1 MNRPFKGVLLASVI
15 VLVLGL
21 GLIISGVAAGATWL
35 DVGSVIFSNKYSY
48 TGDVFGVNRVAFKG
62 NKLIGESNIL
72 KDIDASKVE
81 KLTLYISA
89 GDVKIKESSGQYF
102 QIDNAEN
109 RGDCFVEYNDNEL
122 TITIHGKYMG
132 KGAKSTFWIPDNLLI
147 DVVDIYA
154 DAGKVEA
161 DNLAAID
168 LAVEVAAGQLKT
180 KNISATNLDIEIDAG
195 EFKSEG
201 KITSERASIR
211 VAAGDIEV
219 NLIESHETKLD
230 VDVGSLQ
237 VEFVGKASDYNIY
250 ADNDIG
256 ELVIDGRKQKLS
268 AEYNSQNTSGNAII
282 EVECNVGKAVV
293 DFEDQ

>member
-1 MNRPFKGVLLASVI
+1 MNRPFKGILLASVI

-35 DVGSVIFSNKYSY
+35 DVRSVIFSNKYSY
-48 TGDVFGVNRVAFKG
+48 TGNVFGVNRVSIKG
-62 NKLIGESNIL
+62 NKLIDESNIL

-81 KLTLYISA
+81 KLTLYIAA
-89 GDVKIKESSGQYF
+89 GDVKIKESSGQHF
-102 QIDNAEN
+102 QVDNKEN
-109 RGDCFVEYNDNEL
+109 SGDCFVEYNDNEL
-122 TITIHGKYMG
+122 TITFQGRYVG
-132 KGAKSTFWIPDNLLI
+132 RGARSTFWIPENLLI
-147 DVVDIYA
+147 NVIEIYT

-168 LAVEVAAGQLKT
+168 LVAEVDAGQLKT
-180 KNISATNLDIEIDAG
+180 KNISATNLDIKIDAG

-219 NLIESHETKLD
+219 NMIESQETKLD

-237 VEFVGKASDYNIY
+237 VEFVGKASDYNID
-250 ADNDIG
+250 ANNDIG

-268 AEYNSQNTSGNAII
+268 TEYKSQNTSGNAII
-282 EVECNVGKAVV
+282 DVECNVGKAVI